1 MVYLVPAGSGAGTY
15 LDWGVV
21 HLSLTNAVI
30 IVLMLVLFAA
40 ALLLPF
46 PGATARS
53 HDTSAGVRSA
63 PPTASPGSTGPGS
76 TAPAAPGS
84 PDEGTEARR

>member
-1 MVYLVPAGSGAGTY
+1 MVHLVPAGSGAGTY

-46 PGATARS
+46 HGATARS
-53 HDTSAGVRSA
+53 HDTSAGTRTG
-63 PPTASPGSTGPGS
+63 PPAAAPGSTGPGS

>member
-1 MVYLVPAGSGAGTY
+1 MVHLVPAGSGAGTY

-53 HDTSAGVRSA
+53 HDTSAGTRTG
-63 PPTASPGSTGPGS
+63 PPAAAPGSTGPGS

>member
-1 MVYLVPAGSGAGTY
+1 MVHLVPADSGAGTY

-21 HLSLTNAVI
+21 HLSVTNALI
-30 IVLMLVLFAA
+30 IVLMLVVFAA

-53 HDTSAGVRSA
+53 RDTSPGARTG
-63 PPTASPGSTGPGS
+63 PPTTRPDARPPSTPGSH
-76 TAPAAPGS
+76 
-84 PDEGTEARR
+84 DDGTEAPR